1 MEKYKWL
8 PFSMALHEIFLTFIK
23 TKIKNS
29 CPWKEMKTKIRFV
42 FSVNSTAVLHAN
54 GEEGRGTCSPGFGKA
69 SKTVK
74 NFFI

>member
-29 CPWKEMKTKIRFV
+29 CPWKEMKTK
-42 FSVNSTAVLHAN
+42 TAVLHAN